1 MSLFHLPTI
10 RLPTMRGYKFQKGR
24 GEKFFLARRW
34 EPMNADRKENSQD
47 AGDISCSGALVTDY
61 GLCERAQVHF
71 RQVHL
76 RAVSRG
82 GRNSLGGTAASSGA
96 GSRDPIEVAR
106 PLKVSAVIESSHYE
120 RTR

>member
-1 MSLFHLPTI
+1 YLFYLCPSVPICEPMSLFHLPTI

-34 EPMNADRKENSQD
+34 EPMNADRKKNSQD

-82 GRNSLGGTAASSGA
+82 GRNPLRGTAASSGA
-96 GSRDPIEVAR
+96 
-106 PLKVSAVIESSHYE
+106 
-120 RTR
+120 